1 MRLSELQNDQE
12 GVATPAEERV
22 AIRSL
27 DDPVTEGGKN
37 FSVGQRQLLAL
48 ARGALPL
55 AWLLLRILSCCDRAA
70 EIVYV
75 EYIDP
80 G

>member
-1 MRLSELQNDQE
+1 MIANTPGHTPRPSRPGSSLRLSELQHDEDGTQ
-12 GVATPAEERV
+12 TPAEERV

-48 ARGALPL
+48 ARGALFH
-55 AWLLLRILSCCDRAA
+55 S
-70 EIVYV
+70 V
-75 EYIDP
+75 
-80 G
+80 